1 MGINDEYSRD
11 AYNYDLAY
19 DSDGSDEFDNE
30 LHPEDWQDMYSQ
42 ELLDGWMKIREY
54 TESRYMNL
62 SAKFPDFVDLVLGR
76 VQWFQEHES
85 APTHIEIWNLI
96 SNLPV
101 ISDRVQAENFFGW
114 VEKYIGYL

>member
-1 MGINDEYSRD
+1 
-11 AYNYDLAY
+11 
-19 DSDGSDEFDNE
+19 
-30 LHPEDWQDMYSQ
+30 MYSQ
-42 ELLDGWMKIREY
+42 ELIDGWMKIREY
-54 TESRYMNL
+54 TESRYINL

-114 VEKYIGYL
+114 AEKYIGYL

>member
-19 DSDGSDEFDNE
+19 DSDGSDEFDTE

-42 ELLDGWMKIREY
+42 ELLDGWMKIRDYME
-54 TESRYMNL
+54 ERYL
-62 SAKFPDFVDLVLGR
+62 ETRAQFPNFVDLVVNPVR
-76 VQWFQEHES
+76 WYSAEPRNEHHETMWS
-85 APTHIEIWNLI
+85 LI

-101 ISDRVQAENFFGW
+101 IRDRVQAENFYGW
-114 VEKYIGYL
+114 AKNYMSEL